1 MRLCHQVQSDFFVCS
16 TYSPALAQKDKSNR
30 HVSRPARCLAIPHGI
45 AREDAARAW
54 ICCGILLTAVVTVLL
69 AGCSKKAAE
78 APPVVEE
85 VEEVEAP
92 VVEEK
97 PPEPKPIQLSSLAPI
112 TLDPGGQ
119 AKVELRIERNGNE
132 GPAEITVAGTA
143 AGITTKAAPIPA
155 TASAGQIEILAAE
168 SLGDEALATTLQVTV
183 AVDEQSTTQ
192 PLVVSVNKL
201 NMPAFLTPEP
211 ILLQPGGKANAV
223 VQVER
228 NGYEGPLALRLEG
241 LPAKVTGKVEPLATG
256 QSQANVEIT
265 AAGDAGDL
273 NHKASLAVTHF
284 GRTIATEITLRVDRS
299 PFVVKAFQVV
309 KVKPGEKIR
318 VTIPIERRSY
328 QGAIHL
334 EAANLAAGVT
344 SAAVDV
350 PANQAQAVL
359 EISAAAN
366 AAEQVHTATVV
377 ATAGALKRTD
387 PLVVRV
393 SRGEGSFL
401 PWEVASNKELFPQ
414 LRKGSFG
421 GRMTSAGKKALL
433 AAYGGM
439 EESEAGVLAGLKWL
453 AAHQQ
458 ADGRW
463 SLKSYHKDIAGC
475 DCHLE
480 SESEV
485 VDYDTAGTA
494 FGILSFLGA
503 GITHN
508 SAPDSPPE
516 LASYQKTVERG
527 LAFLLQNQVT
537 ARDPKTIGNL
547 GGNLYA
553 HAMATMALCEAYGM
567 SGDDRLRLPSQL
579 AVKYLLESQHAAAGG
594 WRYGPNQA
602 GDLSATSWMFLAMRD
617 AQMAGVAVDAAPL
630 KRAERFIDTCAAGPE
645 EAKLSR
651 YAYQPEAEAK
661 LSLTAAGLLTREY
674 LGWKKDNPHL
684 LAGAAYLMQH
694 QPPESATTLGQIYYY
709 YYATQVL
716 HHLEGSEFDLW
727 NHRMREHLLRT
738 QEKQGHAAG
747 SWSPVGV
754 DWGKQGGRL
763 YATSLALTTL
773 EVYYRH
779 FPMYRP
785 VSKPTTP

>member
-1 MRLCHQVQSDFFVCS
+1 M
-16 TYSPALAQKDKSNR
+16 
-30 HVSRPARCLAIPHGI
+30 
-45 AREDAARAW
+45 
-54 ICCGILLTAVVTVLL
+54 L
-69 AGCSKKAAE
+69 AGCSKKAAQ

-85 VEEVEAP
+85 AVVVAAP
-92 VVEEK
+92 VVEER
-97 PPEPKPIQLSSLAPI
+97 PPAPKPIQLSSPAPVV
-112 TLDPGGQ
+112 LDPGGQ
-119 AKVELRIERNGNE
+119 AKIELRIERNGNE
-132 GPAEITVAGTA
+132 GPAEFSVVGAA
-143 AGITTKAAPIPA
+143 AGITTKIDPIPA
-155 TASAGQIEILAAE
+155 AASAGQLEILAAE
-168 SLGDEALATTLQVTV
+168 TLGDDTLETTLQIT
-183 AVDEQSTTQ
+183 AKIGEQVTTQ
-192 PLVVSVNKL
+192 PMVVTVKKL
-201 NMPAFLTPEP
+201 NMPTFLTPAP
-211 ILLQPGGKANAV
+211 ILLQPGAKANIV

-241 LPAKVTGKVEPLATG
+241 LPAKVTGKVEPLAEG
-256 QSQANVEIT
+256 QSQANVEI
-265 AAGDAGDL
+265 AAASDAGDV
-273 NHKASLAVTHF
+273 NQKASLAVTHF
-284 GRTIATEITLRVDRS
+284 GRTISTEITLQIDRS

-309 KVKPGEKIR
+309 KVKPGETVR

-328 QGAIHL
+328 QGVIRL
-334 EAANLAAGVT
+334 EATNLAEGVT
-344 SAAVDV
+344 SPAIDV
-350 PANQAQAVL
+350 PANQPQGIL
-359 EISAAAN
+359 EVSATAS
-366 AAEQVHTATVV
+366 AAEQVRTATVV
-377 ATAGALKRTD
+377 ASAGALKRTE

-401 PWEVASNKELFPQ
+401 AWEVGSNKELFPQ
-414 LRKGSFG
+414 LRRGSFG

-433 AAYGGM
+433 AAYGGT
-439 EESEAGVLAGLKWL
+439 EESEAGVLAGLRWL

-463 SLKSYHKDIAGC
+463 SLKNYAKDISGC

-480 SESEV
+480 FESEV

-494 FGILSFLGA
+494 FGVLPFLGA

-516 LASYQKTVERG
+516 LAKYQKTVERG
-527 LAFLLQNQVT
+527 LAYLMQNQVT

-547 GGNLYA
+547 GGNLYS

-567 SGDDRLRLPSQL
+567 SGDDRLRLPAQL

-617 AQMAGVAVDAAPL
+617 AQMAGLTIEQTPL
-630 KRAERFIDTCAAGPE
+630 KRAERFIDSCAAGPD

-651 YAYQPEAEAK
+651 YAYQPDAEAK

-674 LGWKKDNPHL
+674 LGWKRDNPHL
-684 LAGAAYLMQH
+684 RVGAAYLMQN
-694 QPPESATTLGQIYYY
+694 QPPESATQLGQIYYY

-738 QEKQGHAAG
+738 QEKEGHQAG
-747 SWSPVGV
+747 SWSPVGA

-763 YATSLALTTL
+763 YATSLALSTL

-785 VSKPTTP
+785 VSKPTP